1 MNISIPMP
9 EEFRDQF
16 KSLLAQMAQ
25 EVLEELKERELAYK
39 EVLTVKEAQEYL
51 SCSFTTLQN
60 FERKGLRFSKIDGKK
75 YYSKSDI
82 TDFLNEYKN

>member
-1 MNISIPMP
+1 MNIQIPMP
-9 EEFRDQF
+9 QEFQDQF
-16 KSLLAQMAQ
+16 KSLLAQMAT
-25 EVLEELKERELAYK
+25 EVLEELKQRELIYK
-39 EVLTVKEAQEYL
+39 EVLTIKEVQDYL

-82 TDFLNEYKN
+82 SDFLNQYKN

>member
-1 MNISIPMP
+1 MNIQIPISS
-9 EEFRDQF
+9 EFQSEF
-16 KSLLAQMAQ
+16 KGMLTQMAQ
-25 EVLEELKERELAYK
+25 EVLEELKEKELVYK

-60 FERKGLRFSKIDGKK
+60 FERKGLKFSKIDGKK

-82 TDFLNEYKN
+82 TDFLNQYKN